1 MNPKEM
7 GGEKTRN
14 FFFFF
19 TTSTFM
25 FPYIAV
31 FFMIRCLG
39 IKQRKNQVERKL
51 FLILLRRLAHLS
63 GLYTNYTAKLPPD
76 FSAGIF

>member
-1 MNPKEM
+1 M

-14 FFFFF
+14 FFLFIYYEYTYVSLYRCFFYD
-19 TTSTFM
+19 TG
-25 FPYIAV
+25 
-31 FFMIRCLG
+31 LG